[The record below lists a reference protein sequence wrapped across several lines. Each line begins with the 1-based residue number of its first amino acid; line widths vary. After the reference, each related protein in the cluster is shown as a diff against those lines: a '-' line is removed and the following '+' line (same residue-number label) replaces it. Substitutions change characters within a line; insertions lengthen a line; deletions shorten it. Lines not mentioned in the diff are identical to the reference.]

1 MNNYMEDAVIFKST
15 GAISDNF
22 FVIANAQF
30 PIYLFN
36 GQLPVLFEGGVA
48 AAGRLYADGIKS
60 ILQKREP
67 GYLFITHVHWD
78 HCGAVSYLK
87 TVFPSLKVA
96 VSIKSADILSK
107 DTAQKFMAD
116 LNRQAENIIAST
128 PLVEAS
134 RVLHDAFRPFTI
146 DMIIKDGQTI
156 KLESGDTI
164 EIIATP
170 GHTRDFMSY
179 YLPEKKILIA
189 SEASGCLNSN
199 SRVAPQFLA
208 NYDDYLA
215 SLKRLA
221 GLPVDILC
229 QGHRLVFVGKDEV
242 ANFLSNS
249 IRETENFRD
258 KVNRLFEE
266 ENSVIERVIARVK
279 SEDYDTING
288 IKQPEIP
295 YLINLRAQINHLAD
309 KLKFEK

>member
-1 MNNYMEDAVIFKST
+1 VIFNST
-15 GAISDNF
+15 GAVSDNF

-30 PIYLFN
+30 PIYLMD
-36 GQLPVLFEGGVA
+36 GKIPVLFEGGVA
-48 AAGRLYADGIKS
+48 AAGKLYIDGIKS

-67 GYLFITHVHWD
+67 GFLFLTHVHWD

-96 VSIKSADILSK
+96 VSKKSADILLK
-107 DTAQKFMAD
+107 DTAQKSMAD
-116 LNRQAENIIAST
+116 LNRKTEDIIAST
-128 PLVEAS
+128 PLVDPS
-134 RVLHDAFRPFTI
+134 HVLHDAFQPFAI
-146 DMIIKDGQTI
+146 DMIIKDGQSI

-199 SRVAPQFLA
+199 SRIAAQFLA
-208 NYDDYLA
+208 DYDEYLA

-221 GLPVDILC
+221 GLQVDILC

-242 ANFLSNS
+242 TNFFYTS
-249 IRETENFRD
+249 IRETEIFRD
-258 KVNRLFEE
+258 KVYRLFVEE
-266 ENSVIERVIARVK
+266 HGVIESVISRVK
-279 SEDYDTING
+279 AEEYDIIKG
-288 IKQPEIP
+288 IKQPEVP
-295 YLINLRAQINHLAD
+295 YLINLRAQITHLAGKF
-309 KLKFEK
+309 KLGK